1 MAKKNLRESLRD
13 PNYKGEDYNADEQIE
28 KEGPLR
34 NRKCTDC
41 LFLFLLIAFL
51 ALMTYISINS
61 LQEGKP

>member
-1 MAKKNLRESLRD
+1 MAKKTLRESLKD

-41 LFLFLLIAFL
+41 LFLFILILFIV
-51 ALMTYISINS
+51 LMSYISNNS
-61 LQEGKP
+61 L